1 MEEYFLP
8 YFKDLILPVPLYKV
22 QREHDMNRR
31 LRARGSLKMFG
42 SLNPKGFYLVTLGS
56 YHSIFVKIDS
66 E

>member
-31 LRARGSLKMFG
+31 LRARGSLKMLG
-42 SLNPKGFYLVTLGS
+42 SLNPKGF
-56 YHSIFVKIDS
+56 
-66 E
+66 